1 MTSTTRQPPAVLFIH
16 DGSPV
21 AHIEHLKDAGLRVS
35 EAHAVA
41 AVAAAKKQQ
50 PDIIVLDFEYDGDVT
65 AKLKRDRAT
74 RHIPVIAL
82 VNLIPTEPVAGHDV
96 ATDRPSASQK
106 RL

>member
-1 MTSTTRQPPAVLFIH
+1 MTSTTRHPLVVLFIH

-21 AHIEHLKDAGLRVS
+21 AQIKHLKDAGLRVS
-35 EAHAVA
+35 ETHAVA
-41 AVAAAKKQQ
+41 AVATAKKEQ

-82 VNLIPTEPVAGHDV
+82 VHLLPTEQVGGDHLG
-96 ATDRPSASQK
+96 TDIPRVGLK
-106 RL
+106 